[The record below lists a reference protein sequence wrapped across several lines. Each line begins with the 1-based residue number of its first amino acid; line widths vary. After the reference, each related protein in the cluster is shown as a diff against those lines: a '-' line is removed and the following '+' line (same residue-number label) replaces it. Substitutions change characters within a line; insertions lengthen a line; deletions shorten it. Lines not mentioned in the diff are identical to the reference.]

1 MTVFFSEGRGKT
13 HSNDILSTE
22 ANAGR
27 RRRCVIV

>member
-1 MTVFFSEGRGKT
+1 MTLSFSEGREKT

-27 RRRCVIV
+27 RRCVIV